1 MSVIRR
7 WRYWDHYSIR
17 EISAAY
23 WAVEKHSPQMPEERS
38 LSKSGE
44 RIAVEQI
51 DTLFGNITISVWCA
65 AIAAIILTATLQR
78 LGALNPRTGS
88 VWAGYIIICAVAHTQ
103 LCRFYRRSRLTND
116 RWQPWALW
124 FTIISFA
131 EGIGWGWPSIGLALA
146 GRSDVKHLVF
156 LIVGGVAAASIP
168 VFSPFLPAFFAF
180 FVPTVLGALV
190 ASITSADPIQQAA
203 FPIILVF
210 VGAMGALGFR
220 ANQSFRQQVLLR
232 IRTEELAEDLARQK
246 DIAER
251 ANLAKSTFLAAAS
264 HDLRQP
270 VHALGLLAGALR
282 GIAIPA
288 EGIMLLDQIE
298 ASTNAMDGLFTA
310 LLDISRLDAGV
321 VEVHRRPF
329 AIGPL
334 LARICRDHADEARAK
349 DIALILKR
357 SAATVLSDPV
367 LLGRIL
373 SNLISN
379 AVRYTDHGRIV
390 VGCRRRGP
398 AVSIQVWDT
407 GRGIPQDQQE
417 RVFQEYY
424 QLGNAERDRTKG
436 LGLGLAIVRRMTD
449 LLDCKLTLRS
459 QPGRGSCFELTIP
472 MPGSASEPVEA
483 QPAALSGALA
493 RGLIVVIDDELAIQQ
508 AMGSLLTGWGHDVVT
523 AGSGDE
529 ALQRLSSRPD
539 RPELVICDYR
549 LRDDE
554 NGITVIERMRSEYN
568 QDIPAML
575 ITGDTAPD
583 RLAEARA
590 SQLILLHKPVS
601 NSKLR
606 AAIVNLI
613 GSDKDDMAE
622 ASAPVK

>member
-1 MSVIRR
+1 MRVIT
-7 WRYWDHYSIR
+7 HFV
-17 EISAAY
+17 AA
-23 WAVEKHSPQMPEERS
+23 EERP

-44 RIAVEQI
+44 RIAVEQV
-51 DTLFGNITISVWCA
+51 DALFGSITISVCGA

-78 LGALNPRTGS
+78 LGALNARTG
-88 VWAGYIIICAVAHTQ
+88 WAWTGYIIICAAAHIQ
-103 LCRFYRRSRLTND
+103 LRRLYRRSRLTSD
-116 RWQPWALW
+116 RSKPWALG

-146 GRSDVKHLVF
+146 GRSDIKHLVL

-168 VFSPFLPAFFAF
+168 GFSPFLPAFFAF
-180 FVPTVLGALV
+180 FAPTVLGALV
-190 ASITSADPIQQAA
+190 GAITSADPIQQAA
-203 FPIILVF
+203 FPIMLVF
-210 VGAMGALGFR
+210 VGATGALGFK

-232 IRTEELAEDLARQK
+232 IQTEELAEDLARQK
-246 DIAER
+246 EIAER

-282 GIAIPA
+282 GIAIPL
-288 EGIMLLDQIE
+288 EGKMLLDQIE

-321 VEVHRRPF
+321 VEVRRRSF

-334 LARICRDHADEARAK
+334 LTRICRDHADEARAK
-349 DIALILKR
+349 NISLTSKQSDA
-357 SAATVLSDPV
+357 VVYSDPV

-379 AVRYTDHGRIV
+379 AVRYTDHGRV
-390 VGCRRRGP
+390 VVACRPRGP

-407 GRGIPQDQQE
+407 GRGIPHDQQD

-424 QLGNAERDRTKG
+424 QLGNAERDRAKG

-459 QPGRGSCFELTIP
+459 QLGRGSCFELTIP
-472 MPGSASEPVEA
+472 VSRGASEPVEA
-483 QPAALSGALA
+483 QPAALSGAPA
-493 RGLIVVIDDELAIQQ
+493 RGFIVVIDDELAIQQ

-539 RPELVICDYR
+539 RPDLVICDYR
-549 LRDDE
+549 LRYGE
-554 NGITVIERMRSEYN
+554 NGIAIIERMRSEYN

-613 GSDKDDMAE
+613 GSEKDDMAE